1 MFLAIKKNIL
11 LLPDMMENICNPRAQ
26 KTSLSTASAIK
37 QGLAPK
43 QGLQYL
49 EGARLVARMGGG
61 AGRRQKAGEL
71 GHGRQVCYSR
81 ERGGSVMKSC
91 SLVYTLTSGCLLRRN
106 KKSRQSNEP
115 RWKEQ
120 L

>member
-1 MFLAIKKNIL
+1 MLSLDLGPEPSQNKTCFRYNLLGLWYCVPSNKKNIL

-49 EGARLVARMGGG
+49 EGARLVARMWGGG
-61 AGRRQKAGEL
+61 RKKTEGWGAGTWEAG
-71 GHGRQVCYSR
+71 
-81 ERGGSVMKSC
+81 
-91 SLVYTLTSGCLLRRN
+91 LL
-106 KKSRQSNEP
+106 
-115 RWKEQ
+115 